1 MNGRLTLAAIAL
13 LAVFGA
19 GCESTHDKAVRYAEL
34 DAASG
39 AKAAHVTTETI
50 DKNAAISTK
59 VAAVLS
65 SESQDGV
72 LTAVVVELTSKDK
85 ARSVLWAPIDVVV
98 KDAAGKEVGKTN
110 IPGAN
115 PLLIHV
121 PSLPAGG
128 TAYYVNDQ
136 IAPDAMPATAAVT
149 LGGTLVAMTPPPGTL
164 KVTGKIVIDPDY
176 GPSFVGTVTNTA
188 DVRQEQIIIQGI
200 ARRGGKIV
208 AAGTSNVLGLEP
220 GASADYVGSLIGD
233 SKGAKLE
240 VFAPVSNVKGQK
252 GAPAAAG

>member
-1 MNGRLTLAAIAL
+1 MTRSALAVVAL
-13 LAVFGA
+13 LAVVGA
-19 GCESTHDKAVRYAEL
+19 GCESTHDKAARIIA
-34 DAASG
+34 DGAAV
-39 AKAAHVTTETI
+39 AHVDAVSI
-50 DKNAAISTK
+50 SKNTAITTK

-85 ARSVLWAPIDVVV
+85 DHSVLWAPIDVVV
-98 KDAAGKEVGKTN
+98 KDASGAVVGKTN

-115 PLLIHV
+115 PLMIHV

-136 IAPDAMPATAAVT
+136 IAPDAVPTTAEAT

-188 DVRQEQIIIQGI
+188 DVRQEQVIVQGI

-208 AAGTSNVLGLEP
+208 AAGTAIVNGLEP
-220 GASADYVGSLIGD
+220 GASADYVGSLIGN
-233 SKGAKLE
+233 SKGAKLD

-252 GAPAAAG
+252 GAPVAAG